1 MNNNQA
7 IYFILVVIGLTL
19 AGIGF
24 SSSCSLISSSAD
36 SSPRYGSAGEYIDL
50 PCGMAVDAIHPR
62 LNDAPGIV
70 LRPFQ
75 PGEIPENWVYQDLN
89 GENRY
94 TLIESGCWL
103 EN

>member
-1 MNNNQA
+1 VDSS
-7 IYFILVVIGLTL
+7 LVD
-19 AGIGF
+19 
-24 SSSCSLISSSAD
+24 SSLVD

-62 LNDAPGIV
+62 LNDAPGVV

-75 PGEIPENWVYQDLN
+75 PGETPENWVYQDTN
-89 GENRY
+89 GKNRY
-94 TLIESGCWL
+94 TVIESGCWL